1 MGLGCRPVLPFGVGG
16 AAGGQPD
23 ALLAP
28 DKVWENRPRRG
39 FTAKYPQIGKSL
51 SKNAFS
57 LRPRPLQKVVDIPPV
72 FGVFFACVPFS
83 EAGWDTY
90 PTSEKKSAHSRGSGF
105 YCFSPFVRYTV
116 LQVYFQLQTK
126 KSVVPQRF
134 SGFRFSTAEE
144 AEQYHCYTSAAAV

>member
-1 MGLGCRPVLPFGVGG
+1 MGLGGCLVLPFGVGG

-90 PTSEKKSAHSRGSGF
+90 PTSEKKGAHKGDSGF
-105 YCFSPFVRYTV
+105 FCLAMWVVCV
-116 LQVYFQLQTK
+116 LQVYFQLQTE

-134 SGFRFSTAEE
+134 LGIGFSTTEE
-144 AEQYHCYTSAAAV
+144 AEQ

>member
-1 MGLGCRPVLPFGVGG
+1 MSLGGCLVLPFGVGG

-90 PTSEKKSAHSRGSGF
+90 PTSEKKWAHRGDSGF
-105 YCFSPFVRYTV
+105 YCFSQYVVSV
-116 LQVYFQLQTK
+116 LKVYFQLQTGTFL
-126 KSVVPQRF
+126 VLQRLL
-134 SGFRFSTAEE
+134 GFRFSTAEE
-144 AEQYHCYTSAAAV
+144 TKQYLCDTSASVV